1 MRSDQ
6 ERVSQ
11 YEDRYQVGTRSDQ
24 VWQTRPRPSLRL
36 RLGQNT
42 RLRFALCPCSLTPTT
57 TSSVLDFPAAPF
69 AVGGIAGG
77 VEGRR
82 TYIRPLRIYPP
93 TLLSCLSASR
103 MPMTASRDWSYFYNG
118 CGG

>member
-1 MRSDQ
+1 MRPDQ

-11 YEDRYQVGTRSDQ
+11 YEDRYQAGTRSDQ

-36 RLGQNT
+36 RLGQT
-42 RLRFALCPCSLTPTT
+42 PVSASHCARALSHTT
-57 TSSVLDFPAAPF
+57 TSSVLDFPAALF

-77 VEGRR
+77 EEGRR
-82 TYIRPLRIYPP
+82 TCIRPLRIYPP
-93 TLLSCLSASR
+93 TLLSCLSASG
-103 MPMTASRDWSYFYNG
+103 MPMTASRDWSHFYNG